1 MVKVSRMST
10 NITSTISTTEA
21 TIDHNCSHDEG
32 MKGCFAPWNSNCPDN
47 EAETL
52 IQYYFWVMGVANLV
66 IGAIGILGNLFLS
79 TVFLSKGQ
87 KR

>member
-1 MVKVSRMST
+1 MST
-10 NITSTISTTEA
+10 NTTSTISTTA
-21 TIDHNCSHDEG
+21 ASIDGSCKN
-32 MKGCFAPWNSNCPDN
+32 KGCFGPWNSNCPDY

-79 TVFLSKGQ
+79 TVFLSKGH